1 MHIKK
6 LELSDLDHSMVIAR
20 YINNNQNNNQIPQ
33 VCYPLIAYFSLHLCA
48 YDSIHKFLN
57 HI

>member
-6 LELSDLDHSMVIAR
+6 LELSDLGYSIVIAR

-33 VCYPLIAYFSLHLCA
+33 VCYPLIAYFFYIYALTIL
-48 YDSIHKFLN
+48 SINF
-57 HI
+57 